1 VYIVLSKRLQIL
13 IDSERYDRLVAQ
25 ARERHVSVAAV
36 IRDAIDDALPAA
48 SERVAAARQILAAAP
63 MPVPDPGELRDE
75 LDELRARRA

>member
-1 VYIVLSKRLQIL
+1 MLSKRLQIL

-25 ARERHVSVAAV
+25 ARERDVSVAAV

-48 SERVAAARQILAAAP
+48 SERVTAAKHILAAAP
-63 MPVPDPGELRDE
+63 MPVPDPGDLRDE